1 VFECLVGSR
10 GLGRERGGLVKMTKI
25 AGGDPLCKDGVNC
38 QTVYL
43 TDRGTIA
50 VQGDAVRDINGM
62 KVPPG
67 EVVAEISLEL
77 YEEAVRAIR
86 Q

>member
-1 VFECLVGSR
+1 
-10 GLGRERGGLVKMTKI
+10 M
-25 AGGDPLCKDGVNC
+25 
-38 QTVYL
+38 
-43 TDRGTIA
+43 
-50 VQGDAVRDINGM
+50 QGDVVRDINGM